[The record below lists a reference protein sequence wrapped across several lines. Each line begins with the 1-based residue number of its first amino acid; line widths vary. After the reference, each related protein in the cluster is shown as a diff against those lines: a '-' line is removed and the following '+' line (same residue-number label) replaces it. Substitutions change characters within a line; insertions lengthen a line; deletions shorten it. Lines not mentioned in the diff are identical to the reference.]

1 MEGWEDWGKGG
12 ERLKRGGFFLDILHY
27 FKIPYIQVCSQEGWL
42 DIMPQARK
50 SYSNLLDPTE
60 ISVEFV
66 A

>member
-1 MEGWEDWGKGG
+1 MGGYRGKGG
-12 ERLKRGGFFLDILHY
+12 ERLKGGVFFLDILHY